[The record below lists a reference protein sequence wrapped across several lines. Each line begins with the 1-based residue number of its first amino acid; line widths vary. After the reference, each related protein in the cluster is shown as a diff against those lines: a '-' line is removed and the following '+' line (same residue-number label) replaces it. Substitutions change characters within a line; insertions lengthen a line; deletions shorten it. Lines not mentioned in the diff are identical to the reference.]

1 MNGPIILMSVRVIV
15 SKVLKFEKLYV
26 RKKKVGCICGKAKQE
41 QWKHTESKGSIDVRL
56 SDNFCRV
63 SGGDRLFSMLT
74 AAIFSGSPVETYPL
88 K

>member
-1 MNGPIILMSVRVIV
+1 MG
-15 SKVLKFEKLYV
+15 
-26 RKKKVGCICGKAKQE
+26 RKRGDIGQ
-41 QWKHTESKGSIDVRL
+41 HTESKGSIDVRL

-74 AAIFSGSPVETYPL
+74 AAIFSGSPVETYSL

>member
-1 MNGPIILMSVRVIV
+1 
-15 SKVLKFEKLYV
+15 LKIC
-26 RKKKVGCICGKAKQE
+26 RKKKVGRKRGDIGQ
-41 QWKHTESKGSIDVRL
+41 HTESKGSIDVRL

-74 AAIFSGSPVETYPL
+74 AAIFSGSPVETYSL